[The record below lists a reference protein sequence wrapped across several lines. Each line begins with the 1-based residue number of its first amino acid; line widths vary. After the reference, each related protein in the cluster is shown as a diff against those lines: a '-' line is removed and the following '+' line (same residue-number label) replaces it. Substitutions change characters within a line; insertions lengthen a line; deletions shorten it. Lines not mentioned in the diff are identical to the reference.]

1 MAVPVLI
8 IGKSGSGKSTS
19 MRNCG
24 REFGLINVLGKPLP
38 FKADAENRMG
48 SITTDNIGQI
58 VEILKRAQVN
68 SFIID
73 DAGYLLTN
81 AFMRGHSNTGA
92 GNDIFKFYNRMA
104 DEFWNLVQFVVHGMP
119 PEKIVYFIMHEDKND
134 SGDIKPKTIGKVLD
148 EKVCVEGMFTIVLR
162 SECVAGDYIFHT
174 RTSGFDVTKT
184 PMGMFDTPTI
194 PNDLKMVDD
203 TIREYYNISTTQ
215 GEKTNA

>member
-1 MAVPVLI
+1 MGIPVLI
-8 IGKSGSGKSTS
+8 LGKSGSGKSTS

-24 REFGLINVLGKPLP
+24 KEFGLINVLGKPLP
-38 FKADAENRMG
+38 FRQTAENKMG
-48 SITTDNIGQI
+48 MVTTDNIPAIQN
-58 VEILKRAQVN
+58 LLATAPLN

-92 GNDIFKFYNRMA
+92 GNNIFGFYNSMA
-104 DEFWNLVQFVVHGMP
+104 DSFWGLIRFVVEHMP
-119 PEKIVYFIMHEDKND
+119 PHKIVYFIMHEDKSD

-162 SECVAGDYIFHT
+162 SECVAGSYVFHT

-184 PMGMFDTPTI
+184 PMGMFDEADI
-194 PNDLKMVDD
+194 ENDLKMVDN
-203 TIREYYNISTTQ
+203 TIRKYYEI
-215 GEKTNA
+215 GENTNA

>member
-1 MAVPVLI
+1 MAIPVLI
-8 IGKSGSGKSTS
+8 LGKSGSGKSTS

-24 REFGLINVLGKPLP
+24 RDFGLINVLGKPLP
-38 FKADAENRMG
+38 FKVKPDNAMG
-48 SITTDNIGQI
+48 SVTTDQI
-58 VEILKRAQVN
+58 PVIADILNRAQVN
-68 SFIID
+68 SFVID

-92 GNDIFKFYNRMA
+92 GNNIFSFYNKMA

-119 PEKIVYFIMHEDKND
+119 ADKIVYFIMHEDKSD
-134 SGDIKPKTIGKVLD
+134 TGDIKPKTIGKVLD

-162 SECVAGDYIFHT
+162 SECVGGEYIFNT
-174 RTSGFDVTKT
+174 RTNGFDVTKT

-203 TIREYYNISTTQ
+203 TIREYYNIKTQ
-215 GEKTNA
+215 GENTDA

>member
-38 FKADAENRMG
+38 FKQNPENRIN
-48 SITTDNIGQI
+48 SITLDAIPRIIELMQ
-58 VEILKRAQVN
+58 KYPFK
-68 SFIID
+68 SFVID
-73 DAGYLLTN
+73 DAGYLLTSRY
-81 AFMRGHSNTGA
+81 MREYSTA
-92 GNDIFKFYNRMA
+92 RDTYKFFA
-104 DEFWNLVQFVVHGMP
+104 DLGTSFWNLITFAKDYLP
-119 PEKIVYFIMHEDKND
+119 PDRIVYFIMHDEKND
-134 SGDIKPKTIGKVLD
+134 NGDIKPKTIGKMLD

-162 SECVAGDYIFHT
+162 SECVVGDYIFHT

>member
-1 MAVPVLI
+1 MGLPVLL

-24 REFGLINVLGKPLP
+24 KEFGLINVLGKPLP
-38 FKADAENRMG
+38 FRMKPENAMG
-48 SITTDNIGQI
+48 SIKTDNIADI
-58 VEILKRAQVN
+58 VKILSGSQVN
-68 SFIID
+68 SVIID

-92 GNDIFKFYNRMA
+92 GNNIFSFYNSMA
-104 DEFWNLVQFVVHGMP
+104 DSYWNLIQFVVHGMP
-119 PEKIVYFIMHEDKND
+119 DNKIVYFIMHEDKSD

-162 SECVAGDYIFHT
+162 SEFIGGEYIFHT
-174 RTSGFDVTKT
+174 QTTGFDVTKT

-194 PNDLKMVDD
+194 PNDLAIVDA
-203 TIREYYNISTTQ
+203 TIREYYNIKTQ
-215 GEKTNA
+215 GENTNA